1 MIAESLPFD
10 AAAVIA
16 AEGARLSAAAR
27 ATGLDAPVAHLPG
40 WRVRHLVAHTTGV
53 HRWATR
59 VITER
64 SMDVPGIEQ
73 APLDGDGLLDHFDE
87 GIPLLLAA
95 LAATDPDASVPNFH
109 PGTPSTIR
117 FWWRRQAHETGVH
130 RWDAEAAA
138 PDATHAPMDDA
149 LALDGIDELLTGFAT
164 RGSGHGLAR
173 AVTVAAGGRAW
184 RMTPS
189 ADKPGRLTAE
199 RLAAMPADAD
209 IAGPPTDVVLA
220 LWKRLPSDH
229 PTLHFGGVD
238 ATAFLAGRLTP

>member
-1 MIAESLPFD
+1 MVADSLPFN
-10 AAAVIA
+10 AASVIA
-16 AEGARLSAAAR
+16 AEGARLSATAR
-27 ATGLDAPVAHLPG
+27 ASGLDAPIAHLPR
-40 WRVRHLVAHTTGV
+40 WRVGDLVAHTAGV

-64 SMDVPGIEQ
+64 SMDVPGIEK

-95 LAATDPDASVPNFH
+95 LAATEPDALVPNFH

-117 FWWRRQAHETGVH
+117 FWWRRQAHETTVH

-138 PDATHAPMDDA
+138 PDATHVPMDDA

-164 RGSGHGLAR
+164 RGSGHGLER
-173 AVTVAAGGRAW
+173 AVTIASGGRAW
-184 RMTPS
+184 RMAPS

-199 RLAAMPADAD
+199 RLAATPDDAD
-209 IAGPPTDVVLA
+209 IAGPPADVVLA

-229 PTLHFGGVD
+229 PTLHVVGVD
-238 ATAFLAGRLTP
+238 AAAFLAGPLTP